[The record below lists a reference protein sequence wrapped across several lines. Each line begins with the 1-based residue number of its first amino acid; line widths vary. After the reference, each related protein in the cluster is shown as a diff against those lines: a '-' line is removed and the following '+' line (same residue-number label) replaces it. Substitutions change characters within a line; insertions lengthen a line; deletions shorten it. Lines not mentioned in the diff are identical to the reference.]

1 MEEIEEEFDGF
12 ALRVGWRRLAV
23 CVGFL
28 LVLLGGVEIFLSV
41 RRLEMQQEEALC
53 SYELRTEG
61 SARVHLL
68 PNPLYEE
75 EWMESGQI
83 CAGSLTD
90 YVELT
95 FTAALSAEGEQEAAV
110 SGSGQATAVL
120 SGYQMSGD
128 SKKEIYAQKTELKT
142 QTSQAVEETSKE
154 QRIEMTLRVR
164 PSEYLSRA
172 EEADQILGGTVSKTL
187 SVLFEGSYQV
197 AVGEKTQ
204 DEPFSCQMEI
214 PLVKEGGFF
223 EITPLEPNTKSGEIT
238 QTDTK
243 TLPIRVSGIVAG
255 GAGIVAGSGL
265 IFFILWMTRE
275 PKEEELWERKMRG
288 LLRKFGSRLLCVEK
302 FPKAGKCEVIRL
314 REMDGLIQAAEELHS
329 PVLYVEDTEGLP
341 EEGRFLVKGEGICYE
356 VQFPQ
361 PPSTL
366 VEEGSAEGG
375 K

>member
-1 MEEIEEEFDGF
+1 MEEMEEEFDGF
-12 ALRVGWRRLAV
+12 ALRSRWRCLAV
-23 CVGFL
+23 CVGVL
-28 LVLLGGVEIFLSV
+28 LFLLGGVEIFLSV
-41 RRLEMQQEEALC
+41 RHLEMQQEEALC

-75 EWMESGQI
+75 AWMESGRI

-95 FTAALSAEGEQEAAV
+95 FTAALSAEGEQEVAV
-110 SGSGQATAVL
+110 SGVGNATAVL

-128 SKKEIYAQKTELKT
+128 SKREIYAEKTELKN
-142 QTSQAVEETSKE
+142 QTSEASDETSKE

-172 EEADQILGGTVSKTL
+172 EEADQILGGNVSKTL
-187 SVLFEGSYQV
+187 SVLFEGSYQI
-197 AVGEKTQ
+197 AVGEKKQ
-204 DEPFSCQMEI
+204 DEPFSCKMEI

-223 EITPLEPNTKSGEIT
+223 EITPLEPDTKTGEIT
-238 QTDTK
+238 KSDTR
-243 TLPIRVSGIVAG
+243 TLPIRVSGVVAG

-265 IFFILWMTRE
+265 IFFILWLTRE
-275 PKEEELWERKMRG
+275 LRQEEEWERRMRG

-302 FPKAGKCEVIRL
+302 LPKAGKSEVIRL
-314 REMDGLIQAAEELHS
+314 RDMEGLIQAAEELHS
-329 PVLYVEDTEGLP
+329 PILYVEDAEGLP
-341 EEGRFLVKGEGICYE
+341 EDGRFLVKGDGICYE
-356 VQFPQ
+356 VQFQQ
-361 PPSTL
+361 PTTTL